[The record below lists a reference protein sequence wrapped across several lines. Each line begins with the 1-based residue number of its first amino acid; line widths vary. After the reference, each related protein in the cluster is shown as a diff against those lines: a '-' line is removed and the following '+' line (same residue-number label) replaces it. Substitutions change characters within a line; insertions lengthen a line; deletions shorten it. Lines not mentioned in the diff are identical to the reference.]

1 MPPRMRLRLLLR
13 SLAKLLAVTVVAGAA
28 GVGLGVGLSQ
38 LTGDDSTSSSAD
50 TSSLGSDVSAATSTG
65 GDSPTTIDPDTTAG
79 SSTQAQTT
87 SRQRTA
93 GPVRVRVV
101 ASVLHRAS
109 TPTGRR
115 SNRARLSVH
124 VRVTNRGKRTI
135 ADAEPALVAGKRVR
149 ADPSAGKTGRS
160 LLRPI
165 RPGSTADGTLRFETA
180 GAVTARLVRAR
191 RARLRIAGRT
201 ATLKVRIGRPVRSA
215 R

>member
-1 MPPRMRLRLLLR
+1 MRLRLLLR
-13 SLAKLLAVTVVAGAA
+13 SLAKLFAVIVVAGAA

-50 TSSLGSDVSAATSTG
+50 TSTIRSDVSAATSTG
-65 GDSPTTIDPDTTAG
+65 GDSPATIDPDTTAG
-79 SSTQAQTT
+79 SSTQAQTNT
-87 SRQRTA
+87 PSS
-93 GPVRVRVV
+93 VRVRVV

-124 VRVTNRGKRTI
+124 VRVTNRGGRTI
-135 ADAEPALVAGKRVR
+135 ANVEPALVAGKRVR
-149 ADPSAGKTGRS
+149 ADPSAGETSRS

-191 RARLRIAGRT
+191 RAQLRIAGRT
-201 ATLKVRIGRPVRSA
+201 ATLKVRIGRPV
-215 R
+215 